1 VQNRRR
7 GDRADRGQGGGEDGG
22 QGVGS
27 WMPGR
32 RQQVLISENFEQSA
46 ALDLVVESNWGR
58 SGHV

>member
-1 VQNRRR
+1 MHNRRR
-7 GDRADRGQGGGEDGG
+7 GGRADRGQGGGEDGG

-27 WMPGR
+27 WMLGR

>member
-1 VQNRRR
+1 VKR
-7 GDRADRGQGGGEDGG
+7 EG

-27 WMPGR
+27 WMLGR